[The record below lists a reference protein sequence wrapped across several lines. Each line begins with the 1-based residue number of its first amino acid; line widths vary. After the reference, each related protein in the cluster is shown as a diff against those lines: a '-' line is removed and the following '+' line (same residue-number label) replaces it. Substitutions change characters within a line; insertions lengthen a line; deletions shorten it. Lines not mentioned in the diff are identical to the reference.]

1 MFLLSDHE
9 PENTVQIT
17 KEDYAILKTNVCEE
31 NMSTKADLINSIKKA
46 MQGEMDSINL
56 YQNAADHSS
65 DHEVKEFFL
74 SRREEERQHYNYL
87 LDYYQQLSSDL
98 QPADIS
104 SELLKENL
112 EKSIFSDSFVKRI
125 GEDQALFS
133 AISTALLLEKDA
145 IDHYRKCEEQTDI
158 MSLKSFFGILVK
170 WEMKH
175 YDELVQI
182 QQDAERYYWQENRF
196 EPF

>member
-74 SRREEERQHYNYL
+74 SRREEESQHYNYL

>member
-1 MFLLSDHE
+1 
-9 PENTVQIT
+9 
-17 KEDYAILKTNVCEE
+17 
-31 NMSTKADLINSIKKA
+31 MSTKADLINSIKKA

-87 LDYYQQLSSDL
+87 LDYYQQLSSNL